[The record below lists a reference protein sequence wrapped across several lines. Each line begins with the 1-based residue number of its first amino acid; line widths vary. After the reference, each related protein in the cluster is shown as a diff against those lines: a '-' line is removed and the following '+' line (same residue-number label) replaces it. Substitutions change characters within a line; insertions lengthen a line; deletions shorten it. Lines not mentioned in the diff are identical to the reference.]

1 MVTLVGAKNLPTM
14 LDNSVGNLDG
24 LKSPRHTMAGS
35 NFNNNRGGSTPSV
48 HSSSFS
54 QKGMGFGGGRNGGTR
69 RDTSII
75 GKTVRILQ
83 GPMKGYLGIARDATD
98 STVRVE
104 LHAQPKVKYYLNVLL
119 NVLFRLSMSIDH
131 VLAL

>member
-1 MVTLVGAKNLPTM
+1 MMT
-14 LDNSVGNLDG
+14 
-24 LKSPRHTMAGS
+24 GS

-54 QKGMGFGGGRNGGTR
+54 QKGMGFGRNNGTR
-69 RDTSII
+69 RDTTII

-104 LHAQPKVKYYLNVLL
+104 LHAQPKVK
-119 NVLFRLSMSIDH
+119 
-131 VLAL
+131 

>member
-1 MVTLVGAKNLPTM
+1 MSEL
-14 LDNSVGNLDG
+14 
-24 LKSPRHTMAGS
+24 LKSPRHSILGS

-54 QKGMGFGGGRNGGTR
+54 QKGGGNFGGGNRNQGPR

-83 GPMKGYLGIARDATD
+83 GPMKGYLGIAKDATD

-104 LHAQPKVKYYLNVLL
+104 LHAQPKVKLICSYILL
-119 NVLFRLSMSIDH
+119 IYTF
-131 VLAL
+131 